1 MPATTRPMKINFGEM
16 RASGIRDL
24 LIYLLRLQ
32 VRPLHDSQRRSL
44 AGRRQALGHRTAV
57 PLQRL
62 REYRCPGRFR
72 ARQDGHGLMRFTGLA
87 DLLPSF
93 GHL

>member
-1 MPATTRPMKINFGEM
+1 MKINFGEM

-72 ARQDGHGLMRFTGLA
+72 ARQDGHTG
-87 DLLPSF
+87 
-93 GHL
+93 